1 MNILL
6 QMAGICVMIV
16 IFIFYFV
23 DRKSAV
29 RSNQLFLYQAIAIFA
44 SLVID
49 IISLVMINKPNI
61 FNKILTKFVCKLY
74 LADVL
79 LVVSLGLVYVLGDI
93 ERLNKKLF
101 GRLCMTTFIVL
112 VIGVVLVFS
121 TPISIH
127 HDPDGL
133 NDYTAGIPVIVTYVE
148 SFTVMAFTVFIA
160 LFFRMHIYK
169 KRVQGVLIFIGLW
182 VLGASI
188 QGIVNYLFKNL
199 GIIVLSVSLAE
210 AMGALVIYIMLE
222 NPSLNLDKVTGAM
235 NQRAFVEYVDLSI
248 RKKRKEEFIFISY
261 DTEMAKSIFNYY
273 EFLKVL
279 TNMFT
284 EFGAKKI
291 FRNDNN
297 DFAII
302 KDPTHNISIEEI
314 VKKFKDKFYAR
325 YNIITEIQSRILY
338 VKNLDDFNDP
348 NDFVDVIDYAI
359 SKISNGNTEI
369 TELTNKLIDEAHD
382 KFNIRKKC
390 DKALALRKIKVFYQ
404 PIFDNA
410 LNKFTA
416 AEALV
421 RLVDEDGN
429 LIYPQDFVEDM
440 ERNGKIIE
448 LGKYVFENVCRFLSE
463 NNIEALGLHYIEV
476 NLSIVQCIQDNFVDT
491 FLEIKDKYNINPK
504 NINLEI
510 TETGASSKSILL
522 NNMNILKEHGFSFS
536 LDDFG
541 TGNANLNYI
550 VEMPVEIVKF
560 DKTMVSSYFNN
571 GTASYVMN
579 SAISMIK
586 GLGYKIV
593 FEGIETEEQIKV
605 TKQIDI
611 EYVQGYYYSKPIP
624 KEEFITFIQ
633 DNNR

>member
-79 LVVSLGLVYVLGDI
+79 FVVSLGLVYVLGDI

-133 NDYTAGIPVIVTYVE
+133 NDYTAGFPVIVTYVE

-188 QGIVNYLFKNL
+188 L
-199 GIIVLSVSLAE
+199 VLSVSLAE

-261 DTEMAKSIFNYY
+261 DIEMAKSIFNYY
-273 EFLKVL
+273 EFLKAL

-302 KDPTHNISIEEI
+302 KDPTHSVSIEEI

-338 VKNLDDFNDP
+338 VKNLDDFNDS
-348 NDFVDVIDYAI
+348 NDFVDVVDYAI
-359 SKISNGNTEI
+359 SKISNGNIEI

-404 PIFDNA
+404 PIFDNE
-410 LNKFTA
+410 LNKCTA

-421 RLVDEDGN
+421 RVVDEDGN

-448 LGKYVFENVCRFLSE
+448 LGKYVFEDVCRFISE